1 MSVKVIKH
9 IYYSA
14 DDVPKAQSPTQ
25 TTRQLPDKQSSTDDA
40 GSGPSA
46 TPRLNQNTGSGYCPP
61 MPSSMPNSPESPKA
75 QQERQCASMR
85 KDILGEQAAKQL
97 KQQLEEADPSWE
109 PHARTLTW
117 FVTEVLRRS
126 CMSINVLQIALAYLA
141 GAKSADRQAELA
153 IQIAG
158 ILQHV
163 CNALLGMDW
172 LGSEFT
178 PSPLIDPR
186 RTFLASLVLVLKFLL
201 DKAFSN
207 KAWAKLS
214 GLKAL
219 KVGKCKRALGT
230 ALNWHLWVGHEA
242 TRESVAP
249 TPGPSNYPSPA
260 HLMITMS
267 PPTTFVRSRSGA
279 WENPTLASLHNNVSP
294 AHSISPMST
303 IFTRGST
310 PSLTMSRSGSKLDA
324 LHGYDEL
331 SAWTTQTPELVS
343 KPEET
348 LHGSP
353 LGYPSATRGN
363 SMHIALEPIVHTC
376 PVLPPFRLFDR
387 PVLRRGPSDM
397 VTPQTNSNMGCAHML
412 PVCYN
417 RQSNEDPLAYTNFA
431 RPWERMSGQA
441 HWDFEHGGVIGA

>member
-1 MSVKVIKH
+1 
-9 IYYSA
+9 
-14 DDVPKAQSPTQ
+14 
-25 TTRQLPDKQSSTDDA
+25 
-40 GSGPSA
+40 
-46 TPRLNQNTGSGYCPP
+46 
-61 MPSSMPNSPESPKA
+61 MPNSPESPKA
-75 QQERQCASMR
+75 QRERQCASMR

-97 KQQLEEADPSWE
+97 EQQVEEADPSRE
-109 PHARTLTW
+109 PPARTLTW
-117 FVTEVLRRS
+117 FVTEVLCRS
-126 CMSINVLQIALAYLA
+126 CMSINVLQIVLAYLA
-141 GAKSADRQAELA
+141 GAKSEIHNQLRIAADRQAELA

-158 ILQHV
+158 IPQHV
-163 CNALLGMDW
+163 RDALPGMDW

-186 RTFLASLVLVLKFLL
+186 RTFLASLVLVSKFLL

-219 KVGKCKRALGT
+219 EVGKCERALGT
-230 ALNWHLWVGHEA
+230 ALNWRLWVGREA

-260 HLMITMS
+260 HSMITMS

-294 AHSISPMST
+294 ARSISPMST
-303 IFTRGST
+303 IFTQGST
-310 PSLTMSRSGSKLDA
+310 PSLTMSGPGSELDA

-363 SMHIALEPIVHTC
+363 SMHIALEPIVHTR

-397 VTPQTNSNMGCAHML
+397 VTPQTDSNMGCAHML